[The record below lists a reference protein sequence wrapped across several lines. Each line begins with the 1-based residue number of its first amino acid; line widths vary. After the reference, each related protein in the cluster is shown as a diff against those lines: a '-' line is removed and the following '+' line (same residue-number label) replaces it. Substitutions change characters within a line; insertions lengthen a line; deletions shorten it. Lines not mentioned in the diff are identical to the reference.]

1 MSKMRFKIP
10 SLAKITRPVYSDIF
24 LRKRLFKQLDS
35 DRRRPIVWICGPPG
49 AGKTTL
55 VSSYI
60 EARGLPCI
68 WYQVDAGDA
77 ETASFFYYMGL
88 AVKKISKHRRN
99 KDLPLLTPEYTLS
112 IPVFTRR
119 YFEDLYSRLK
129 PPSILVFDNYQDV
142 PSDSLFHE
150 ILRDSMEVI
159 PEGVNIIFISRSE
172 PPPAFARIR
181 TNRLIELIGWDAL
194 QLTPEESEGIA
205 KLKLGK
211 GKSKKVLPRDLFPR
225 TKGWMA
231 GLILMLEQAGNEG
244 IAPPSLRGMQWDTI
258 FDYFAS
264 EIFNSLDTDTRT
276 FLLKTSL
283 LPEMDSQ
290 MVEQLTGIE
299 NSVHILSDLYRKNCF
314 TERYLYSN
322 PVYQYHPLFRE
333 FLLSRAKDNFST
345 AEINQLQRMAAQ
357 ALEESGRFEESFG
370 LLHKSSDWQGITG
383 LVVKYAQSL
392 IMQGRNKLI
401 EEWITSVPN
410 EILNNKPW
418 LLYWLGIS
426 RMPFNPIQSRTHLE
440 KAFQLFDEQK
450 DVVGVFLTWCD
461 VVDSFIWAWDT
472 FVPLEHWINT
482 LLLLLDKYKIRPPA
496 EIEDRVAAAMFNA
509 MSLQMPHHPDISLW
523 ERRAKKTMQHTSD
536 NNLRIVIGFCLFQ
549 YYAWLG
555 DKAKAMSLN
564 DEVRQFV
571 HSHGVRPLLQILW
584 CTQEA
589 ILGWLVGSVDNSLS
603 MVEKG
608 LKLAETSGIHLYDSF
623 LLSEGIYGCVTIGDY
638 ERASEYLK
646 RIALP
651 PDMFLPI
658 RLSHYL
664 FQAAIVALGKG
675 DIRYA
680 IEQAEVSLGILR
692 ERGLPFGQAI
702 NHIAMAN
709 AYVEIGQYDT
719 ATDHI
724 VSAYDIG
731 CGMKSKNLEYMC
743 SLSNAHLAMVRGDET
758 ECLKLVRNAM
768 TMARENGIVNIFYT
782 HRPVMVRLCAKA
794 LEAGIEV
801 EHVKKIIKRSNLI
814 PDVPM
819 QYIESWPWPVKIYT
833 LGRFMILKDGN
844 PLKFPKKTQQK
855 PLGLLKTVIALGGR
869 DVSEGQLTDTLWPDM
884 DGDAAHHVFEM
895 TLSRLRQLLGVE
907 DAIELRDSRLTV
919 DPRYC
924 WVDLW
929 AFERLMGEIDK
940 QVKSGNIK
948 NVIPLFEKAVSMYQG
963 DFLDGDEDNPSVIST
978 QEQLKDHIRRHIEDI
993 GCYFEQTGQV
1003 EKAVRCFIKGL
1014 VVDDLC
1020 EAFYQRLMVC
1030 YQRLGRRA
1038 EALSL
1043 YNRLKKTLS
1052 TTFDIEPSPKTE
1064 AIYKAIL
1071 SDKIRG

>member
-1 MSKMRFKIP
+1 MRIKIP
-10 SLAKITRPVYSDIF
+10 AFAKITHPVYSDIL

-35 DRRRPIVWICGPPG
+35 ARKRHIVWICGPPG

-88 AVKKISKHRRN
+88 AVKKISRHRRN

-112 IPVFTRR
+112 LPVFTRR

-129 PPSILVFDNYQDV
+129 PPSLLVFDNYQDA

-150 ILRDSMEVI
+150 MLRDGMEII

-205 KLKLGK
+205 KFKLGK
-211 GKSKKVLPRDLFPR
+211 GKSKKVLPRDIFPR

-244 IAPPSLRGMQWDTI
+244 IAPPSMRGMQWDTI

-264 EIFNSLDTDTRT
+264 EIFNNLDTDTRT

-290 MVEQLTGIE
+290 MVERLTGID
-299 NSVHILSDLYRKNCF
+299 NSVHILADLCRKNCF

-333 FLLSRAKDNFST
+333 FLLSRAKDTFST
-345 AEINQLQRMAAQ
+345 AEINRLQRMAAQ
-357 ALEESGRFEESFG
+357 VLEESGRFEDSFG
-370 LLHKSSDWQGITG
+370 LMQKSSDWHGITG

-410 EILNNKPW
+410 EILNNTPW

-450 DVVGVFLTWCD
+450 DVVGVFLTWCAI
-461 VVDSFIWAWDT
+461 VDT
-472 FVPLEHWINT
+472 FVWACDTYIPLEHWIKT
-482 LLLLLDKYKIRPPA
+482 LLLLLDKYKLRPHA
-496 EIEDRVAAAMFNA
+496 EIEDRVVATMFNA
-509 MSLQMPHHPDISLW
+509 MALQMPHHPEISLW
-523 ERRAKKTMQHTSD
+523 ERRAKKTMRHTSD
-536 NNLRIVIGFCLFQ
+536 NNLRILIGYHLFQ
-549 YYAWLG
+549 YYGWLG
-555 DKAKAMSLN
+555 EEARARSLN
-564 DEVRQFV
+564 DEMQPLI
-571 HSHGVRPLLQILW
+571 HSSRVSPLLQILW

-589 ILGWLVGSVDNSLS
+589 IFGWLMGSVDNSLS
-603 MVEKG
+603 VVEKG
-608 LKLAETSGIHLYDSF
+608 LKLAEISGIHLYDSI
-623 LLSEGIYGCVTIGDY
+623 LLSQGIYGSVTIGDY
-638 ERASEYLK
+638 DRASEYLK
-646 RIALP
+646 RTTLP
-651 PDMFLPI
+651 LDMSPPI

-664 FQAAIVALGKG
+664 FQSAIVALGKG

-680 IEQAEVSLGILR
+680 IEQVEVSLGILR

-702 NHIAMAN
+702 NHIALAN
-709 AYVEIGQYDT
+709 AYIEIGQYDT
-719 ATDHI
+719 ATGHI

-758 ECLKLVRNAM
+758 ECLKLVHNAM

-833 LGRFMILKDGN
+833 LGRFMILKDDI
-844 PLKFPKKTQQK
+844 PLKFPKKTQQR
-855 PLGLLKTVIALGGR
+855 PLDLLKTAIALGGR
-869 DVSEGQLTDTLWPDM
+869 DVSEGELTDTLWPDM
-884 DGDAAHHVFEM
+884 EGDAAHHVFEM
-895 TLSRLRQLLGVE
+895 NLSRLRQLLGYAN
-907 DAIELRDSRLTV
+907 AIELRNSRLTI
-919 DPRYC
+919 DPGYC

-940 QVKSGNIK
+940 QVKSGNIE
-948 NVIPLFEKAVSMYQG
+948 NAVPLFEKAIRMYQG
-963 DFLDGDEDNPSVIST
+963 GFLAGDEDNPSVIST
-978 QEQLKDHIRRHIEDI
+978 QEHLKDHIRRHIEDI
-993 GCYFEQTGQV
+993 GCYLEQTGQV
-1003 EKAVRCFIKGL
+1003 EKAIRCFVKGL
-1014 VVDDLC
+1014 EVDDLF

-1038 EALSL
+1038 EALAL

-1052 TTFDIEPSPKTE
+1052 TTFAIEPSSKTE
-1064 AIYKAIL
+1064 NIYKAIR
-1071 SDKIRG
+1071 SDSTPD